1 MFSTS
6 SENNETNSNENLND
20 TQNLEQQTDFLEE
33 EEDDEIRSTTEY
45 TTNDEMDL
53 ESGSVSI
60 PARAGPRTLPCPGAT
75 RHVAAKVLPTIQSK
89 SIDDYL
95 VQNLRKEEI
104 LAAKMSKFLSP
115 TNWQLSSDAKRMIG
129 QIVLKRSVSQQQQ
142 AGNHIKNSSSTS
154 TIDSVG
160 EASLCNSIG
169 VKIMGGKHNPLTHQL
184 SAYVIK
190 VRKDSVAEAL
200 GRLQVGD
207 EIVKWNGNLL
217 RGLAYD
223 EVYALM
229 AQANQDAQVEL
240 CAERLM
246 Q

>member
-1 MFSTS
+1 MFFL
-6 SENNETNSNENLND
+6 ENNETNSNENLND
-20 TQNLEQQTDFLEE
+20 TQNLEQQTDYLDD
-33 EEDDEIRSTTEY
+33 DDEIHSTTEY

-60 PARAGPRTLPCPGAT
+60 PAVRTGVRSLPCPIPSANPNRIG
-75 RHVAAKVLPTIQSK
+75 KVLPTISQQPK

-115 TNWQLSSDAKRMIG
+115 VSWQLSPDGQKMIG
-129 QIVLKRSVSQQQQ
+129 NVVLKRSVV
-142 AGNHIKNSSSTS
+142 KSSASTS
-154 TIDSVG
+154 TLDSVG
-160 EASLCNSIG
+160 DFSQINSLG

-184 SAYVIK
+184 SAYVMK
-190 VRKDSVAEAL
+190 VRKESVADTV

-207 EIVKWNGNLL
+207 EIVKWNGNAL

-229 AQANQDAQVEL
+229 AQSHQDAQVEV

-246 Q
+246 E